1 LEAIMSTFAP
11 VLEPK
16 TQGIAFRNIL
26 LATDFSDA
34 SGRALSA
41 AAAFARRWGSQ
52 LLLVHAVPPE
62 PRRPV
67 PLDPLPPE
75 FDRELCEA
83 EKRIRQFLEAAG
95 MNGLSCRTQIEHGSV
110 WDVISS
116 AIRDAEIDLLV
127 MGTHG
132 RGAIRKLALGSV
144 AEEVLHMTD
153 CPVLTVGPR
162 VCPGDSDSSYLRTI
176 LFATDFGPASA
187 RALPYAVSLAEN
199 SDAQLVL
206 VHMVPPMPLADAAY
220 APAVFAADDLLQW
233 REAVRTESEK
243 KLKELVPPGTL
254 AKEPRCVVGM
264 DFLPEGILCAAAEHR
279 VDLIV
284 MGANGSASPRI
295 ASHIPWALTHHVI
308 CDACCP
314 VLTVRG

>member
-1 LEAIMSTFAP
+1 MSTLAP
-11 VLEPK
+11 VLEFK
-16 TQGIAFRNIL
+16 KQGLGFKNIL
-26 LATDFSDA
+26 LATDFSEA
-34 SGRALSA
+34 SGRALSVS
-41 AAAFARRWGSQ
+41 AAFARRWGSQ

-62 PRRPV
+62 PRLPV

-75 FDRELCEA
+75 FDRDLCEA
-83 EKRIRQFLEAAG
+83 EKRMTQFLHTAG

-110 WDVISS
+110 WEVIAS

-162 VCPGDSDSSYLRTI
+162 VNQGSPDSGELRTI
-176 LFATDFGPASA
+176 LFATDFGGASA
-187 RALPYAVSLAEN
+187 RALPYAVSLAES

-220 APAVFAADDLLQW
+220 APAVFAADDLL
-233 REAVRTESEK
+233 
-243 KLKELVPPGTL
+243 
-254 AKEPRCVVGM
+254 
-264 DFLPEGILCAAAEHR
+264 
-279 VDLIV
+279 
-284 MGANGSASPRI
+284 
-295 ASHIPWALTHHVI
+295 
-308 CDACCP
+308 
-314 VLTVRG
+314 

>member
-1 LEAIMSTFAP
+1 MSTFAP
-11 VLEPK
+11 VLELK
-16 TQGIAFRNIL
+16 THGIAFKNIL

-34 SGRALSA
+34 SKRALSV
-41 AAAFARRWGSQ
+41 AAAFARPWGSQ
-52 LLLVHAVPPE
+52 LLLLHAVPPE

-67 PLDPLPPE
+67 PLDPLPAE
-75 FDRELCEA
+75 FDRDLCEA
-83 EKRIRQFLEAAG
+83 EKQIRRFLEAAG

-110 WDVISS
+110 CEVIAS
-116 AIRDAEIDLLV
+116 AIQDSDIDLLV

-132 RGAIRKLALGSV
+132 RGALRKLALGSV

-162 VCPGDSDSSYLRTI
+162 VDQGSSDTAELRTI
-176 LFATDFGPASA
+176 LFATDFGAASA
-187 RALPYAVSLAEN
+187 RALPYAESLAES

-220 APAVFAADDLLQW
+220 APAVFAADDLMQW
-233 REAVRTESEK
+233 REAVRNESER
-243 KLKELVPPGTL
+243 KLRALVSPGTL
-254 AKEPRCVVGM
+254 AKEPVYVVGM
-264 DFLPEGILCAAAEHR
+264 DFLPEGILCAAAEHQ

-284 MGANGSASPRI
+284 MGADRGASPRI

>member
-1 LEAIMSTFAP
+1 MSTFAP
-11 VLEPK
+11 VLEFK
-16 TQGIAFRNIL
+16 KQGTAFKHIL

-34 SGRALSA
+34 SRRALSV
-41 AAAFARRWGSQ
+41 AAAFASRWGSQ

-75 FDRELCEA
+75 FDRALCEA
-83 EKRIRQFLEAAG
+83 EKRMRQFLDAAG

-110 WDVISS
+110 WEVIAS
-116 AIRDAEIDLLV
+116 AIQDAETDLLV

-162 VCPGDSDSSYLRTI
+162 VQASSDLTELRAI

-187 RALPYAVSLAEN
+187 RALPYAVSLAE
-199 SDAQLVL
+199 SFAAQLVL

-243 KLKELVPPGTL
+243 KLKALVPPGTL
-254 AKEPRCVVGM
+254 AKEPLYVVGM
-264 DFLPEGILCAAAEHR
+264 DFLPEGILCAATEHQA
-279 VDLIV
+279 DLIV
-284 MGANGSASPRI
+284 MGADGGASPRI

>member
-1 LEAIMSTFAP
+1 MSTFAP

-16 TQGIAFRNIL
+16 TQGIAFKNIL
-26 LATDFSDA
+26 LATDFSEA
-34 SGRALSA
+34 SGRALSVA
-41 AAAFARRWGSQ
+41 VAFARRWESQ

-75 FDRELCEA
+75 FDRDLCEA
-83 EKRIRQFLEAAG
+83 EKRMRQFLDAAG

-110 WDVISS
+110 CEVISS
-116 AIRDAEIDLLV
+116 AIHDAEIDLLV

-132 RGAIRKLALGSV
+132 RGALRKLALGSV
-144 AEEVLHMTD
+144 AEEVLHATD

-162 VCPGDSDSSYLRTI
+162 VDQGSSDIAELRTI
-176 LFATDFGPASA
+176 LFATDFGAASA
-187 RALPYAVSLAEN
+187 RALPYALSLAEI

-220 APAVFAADDLLQW
+220 APAVFAADDLMKW
-233 REAVRTESEK
+233 REAVRSESER
-243 KLKELVPPGTL
+243 KLRALVLPGTL
-254 AKEPRCVVGM
+254 TKEPLYVVGM
-264 DFLPEGILCAAAEHR
+264 DFLPEGILCAAAEHQA
-279 VDLIV
+279 DLIV
-284 MGANGSASPRI
+284 MGADRGASPRI

>member
-1 LEAIMSTFAP
+1 MSTFAP
-11 VLEPK
+11 ILEPK
-16 TQGIAFRNIL
+16 TQGIALKNIL
-26 LATDFSDA
+26 LATDFSEA
-34 SGRALSA
+34 SGRALSVA
-41 AAAFARRWGSQ
+41 VAFARRWGSQ

-83 EKRIRQFLEAAG
+83 EKHMGQFLDAAG
-95 MNGLSCRTQIEHGSV
+95 LNGLSCRTQIEHGSV
-110 WDVISS
+110 WEVISS
-116 AIRDAEIDLLV
+116 AIHDAEIDLLV
-127 MGTHG
+127 LGTHG
-132 RGAIRKLALGSV
+132 RGALQKLALGSV

-162 VCPGDSDSSYLRTI
+162 VCQDRSDFSDLRTI

-187 RALPYAVSLAEN
+187 RALPYALLLAES

-206 VHMVPPMPLADAAY
+206 AHMVPPMPLAEAAY
-220 APAVFAADDLLQW
+220 APAVFAADDLLKW
-233 REAVRTESEK
+233 REAVRNESEK
-243 KLKELVPPGTL
+243 KLKALVTPGTL
-254 AKEPRCVVGM
+254 AKEPLYVVGM
-264 DFLPEGILCAAAEHR
+264 DFLPEGILSAAAEHD

-284 MGANGSASPRI
+284 MGANRGTAPRI

>member
-1 LEAIMSTFAP
+1 M
-11 VLEPK
+11 
-16 TQGIAFRNIL
+16 
-26 LATDFSDA
+26 
-34 SGRALSA
+34 
-41 AAAFARRWGSQ
+41 RRF
-52 LLLVHAVPPE
+52 
-62 PRRPV
+62 
-67 PLDPLPPE
+67 LD
-75 FDRELCEA
+75 
-83 EKRIRQFLEAAG
+83 AAG

-110 WDVISS
+110 WEVISS

-162 VCPGDSDSSYLRTI
+162 VNLASPDAAELRTI
-176 LFATDFGPASA
+176 LFATDFGEASA
-187 RALPYAVSLAEN
+187 QALPYALSLAES

-206 VHMVPPMPLADAAY
+206 VHMVPPMPLADAAF

-243 KLKELVPPGTL
+243 KLRALVPPGTL
-254 AKEPRCVVGM
+254 VKAPLYVVGL
-264 DFLPEGILCAAAEHR
+264 DYLPEGILCAAAEHQ

-284 MGANGSASPRI
+284 MGADRGASPRI
-295 ASHIPWALTHHVI
+295 ASHTPWALTHHVI

>member
-1 LEAIMSTFAP
+1 MSTFAP
-11 VLEPK
+11 LIEPK
-16 TQGIAFRNIL
+16 TQGIAFKNIL
-26 LATDFSDA
+26 LATDFSEA
-34 SGRALSA
+34 SGRALSVG
-41 AAAFARRWGSQ
+41 AAFTRRWGSQ
-52 LLLVHAVPPE
+52 LLLVHALPPE
-62 PRRPV
+62 PRSPV

-83 EKRIRQFLEAAG
+83 EKRMRQFLDASG

-110 WDVISS
+110 WEVISS
-116 AIRDAEIDLLV
+116 AIHDAQIDLLV

-132 RGAIRKLALGSV
+132 RGAIRRLAIGSV
-144 AEEVLHMTD
+144 AEEVLHMTN

-162 VCPGDSDSSYLRTI
+162 VGQDGSDSSDLQTI

-187 RALPYAVSLAEN
+187 KALPHAVSLAEN
-199 SDAQLVL
+199 SEAQLIL

-220 APAVFAADDLLQW
+220 APAVFAADDLLRW
-233 REAVRTESEK
+233 REAVRAESEK
-243 KLKELVPPGTL
+243 KLKELVPPETL
-254 AKEPRCVVGM
+254 AQKPRYIVGM
-264 DFLPEGILCAAAEHR
+264 DFLPEGILCAAAEHQ
-279 VDLIV
+279 VDMIV
-284 MGANGSASPRI
+284 MGANASASPRI

>member
-1 LEAIMSTFAP
+1 MSTFAP

-16 TQGIAFRNIL
+16 TQHIAFENIL
-26 LATDFSDA
+26 LATDFSEA
-34 SGRALSA
+34 SGRALSVA
-41 AAAFARRWGSQ
+41 VAFARRWGAQ
-52 LLLVHAVPPE
+52 LLLVHALPPE
-62 PRRPV
+62 PRSPV

-83 EKRIRQFLEAAG
+83 EKRMSQFLDAAG

-110 WDVISS
+110 WEVISS
-116 AIRDAEIDLLV
+116 AIHDAEIDLLV

-132 RGAIRKLALGSV
+132 RGAIRRLAIGSV

-162 VCPGDSDSSYLRTI
+162 VGQDGSDASDLQTI

-187 RALPYAVSLAEN
+187 KALPHAVSLAEN
-199 SDAQLVL
+199 SEAQLIL

-233 REAVRTESEK
+233 REAVRAESEK
-243 KLKELVPPGTL
+243 KLKELIPPGTL
-254 AKEPRCVVGM
+254 AKEPRYIVGM
-264 DFLPEGILCAAAEHR
+264 DFLPEGILCAAAEHQ

-284 MGANGSASPRI
+284 MGANASASPRI

>member
-1 LEAIMSTFAP
+1 MSTFAP

-16 TQGIAFRNIL
+16 KQGLAFKHIL

-34 SGRALSA
+34 SRRALSVA
-41 AAAFARRWGSQ
+41 AGIAQHWGSE

-75 FDRELCEA
+75 VGDLCEA
-83 EKRIRQFLEAAG
+83 EKEMRRFLDSAG
-95 MNGLSCRTQIEHGSV
+95 MKDLSCRTQIEHGSV
-110 WDVISS
+110 WEVIAST
-116 AIRDAEIDLLV
+116 IQDAEIDLLV

-132 RGAIRKLALGSV
+132 RGALRKLALGSV

-162 VCPGDSDSSYLRTI
+162 VNQSGPDSEELRTI
-176 LFATDFGPASA
+176 LFATDFGAASA
-187 RALPYAVSLAEN
+187 RALPYAVSLAES

-220 APAVFAADDLLQW
+220 APAVFAADDVLQW
-233 REAVRTESEK
+233 REAVRNESEK
-243 KLKELVPPGTL
+243 KLKALVPPGTL
-254 AKEPRCVVGM
+254 AKKPLYVVGM
-264 DFLPEGILCAAAEHR
+264 DFLPEGILCAAAEYQ
-279 VDLIV
+279 VNLIV
-284 MGANGSASPRI
+284 MGADRGASPRI

>member
-1 LEAIMSTFAP
+1 MSTFAP
-11 VLEPK
+11 VLEPTK
-16 TQGIAFRNIL
+16 QGIAFKHIL

-34 SGRALSA
+34 SRRALSVA
-41 AAAFARRWGSQ
+41 VAIARHWGSE

-75 FDRELCEA
+75 LGDLCEA
-83 EKRIRQFLEAAG
+83 EKQMRRFLEAAG

-110 WDVISS
+110 WEVIAST
-116 AIRDAEIDLLV
+116 IQDAEIDLLV

-162 VCPGDSDSSYLRTI
+162 VNQGSPDSGELRTI
-176 LFATDFGPASA
+176 LFATDFGGASA
-187 RALPYAVSLAEN
+187 RALPYAVSLAES

-220 APAVFAADDLLQW
+220 APAVFAADDLMKW
-233 REAVRTESEK
+233 REAVRSESER
-243 KLKELVPPGTL
+243 KLRALVLPGTL
-254 AKEPRCVVGM
+254 TKEPLYVVGM
-264 DFLPEGILCAAAEHR
+264 DFLPEGILCAAAEHQA
-279 VDLIV
+279 DLIV
-284 MGANGSASPRI
+284 MGADRGASPRI